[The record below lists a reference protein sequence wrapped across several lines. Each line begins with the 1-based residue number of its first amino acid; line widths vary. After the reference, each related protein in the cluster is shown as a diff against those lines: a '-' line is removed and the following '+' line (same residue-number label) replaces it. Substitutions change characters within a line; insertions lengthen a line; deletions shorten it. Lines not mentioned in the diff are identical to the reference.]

1 MGKRSHPW
9 RQGFLDL
16 ALLVTGWVILSTE
29 VLSLFEV
36 LTPLAIALSWV
47 LFSLGCGAYAWGT
60 RRPRQHISPK
70 QVAPFD
76 LEERVLLGGVG
87 LILLL
92 LGIMAAIAPPNTWDA
107 MTYHLPRIMHWLQQ
121 GSVAH
126 YPTANLRQLYQ
137 TPGAEY
143 AMLHLYALGGSDRW
157 LNVVQWLSAI
167 GCLVGVS
174 LIAQHLGASRRG
186 QIYSLVFVATL
197 PMGILQATSPKNDYL
212 CGFWLVCFI
221 YFSLVAMGRD
231 RLTLPL
237 LLRLSTSL
245 GFLFFTKSTGYLFA
259 FPFIIGIFIRHWRI
273 FRTPK
278 IAFLVLPF
286 VINLGHYGRNLAA
299 FGSVFFTGDD
309 IATNQI
315 FTPLAILSNL
325 IKNIAIHLPISY
337 ETIIPIQ
344 NFIISIHQKI
354 GISANDP
361 RLTWDNSSFNVV
373 FSTSENT
380 AGNPFHIYLLI
391 IILLMLCIHLQKI
404 WTQDKTLLLYGG
416 AVGGGFLLFC
426 GVLKWQLWHSRL
438 HLPLFIAIAPVVGVV
453 MDDYF
458 KRRIALYLCFLLLA
472 SSSFWL
478 LWSET
483 KPIATHGNIFTIP
496 RQEQYFMM
504 LPYATGYQE
513 TAAYLQQTGCD
524 RIGLWT
530 GADAWEYPLWVLLR
544 DQPGVMPQVRHVFV
558 DNESNQVSLSRE
570 QSEKPICAIAQIG
583 PLQTPP
589 IPTPWGEFDQVWS
602 PPSDGRQLV
611 NSQLHVYT
619 MSSALNPQK

>member
-1 MGKRSHPW
+1 MGTRSHPG

-29 VLSLFEV
+29 VLSLV
-36 LTPLAIALSWV
+36 RRLTPLAIALSWV
-47 LFSLGCGAYAWGT
+47 LFSLGFGAYLWGT
-60 RRPRQHISPK
+60 RRPRQPLSPIP
-70 QVAPFD
+70 VAPFD

-92 LGIMAAIAPPNTWDA
+92 LGIMAAIAPPNTWDS

-137 TPGAEY
+137 PPGAEY
-143 AMLHLYALGGSDRW
+143 AMLHLYALWGSDRA
-157 LNVVQWLSAI
+157 LNLVQWWSAI

-186 QIYSLVFVATL
+186 QVYSLVFVATL
-197 PMGILQATSPKNDYL
+197 PMGILQATSTKNDYL

-221 YFSLVAMGRD
+221 YFTLVAMERD

-259 FPFIIGIFIRHWRI
+259 FPFILSLFIRHWRI

-309 IATNQI
+309 IATNQS
-315 FTPLAILSNL
+315 FTPLAILSNV
-325 IKNIAIHLPISY
+325 IKNIALHLPISY

-354 GISANDP
+354 SISANDP

-380 AGNPFHIYLLI
+380 AGNPLHVYLLI
-391 IILLMLCIHLQKI
+391 IILLILCIHLQPR
-404 WTQDKTLLLYGG
+404 WTQDKIVLLYGG
-416 AVGGGFLLFC
+416 AVAGGFLLFC

-483 KPIATHGNIFTIP
+483 KPIASRANIFTIP

-504 LPYATGYQE
+504 LPYAASYQE
-513 TAAYLQQTGCD
+513 TATYLHQTGCD
-524 RIGLWT
+524 RIGLWM
-530 GADAWEYPLWVLLR
+530 GADVWEYPLWTMLR
-544 DQPGVMPQVRHVFV
+544 DQPGAMPHLQHVFV
-558 DNESNQVSLSRE
+558 ENESNQLGSSRN
-570 QSEKPICAIAQIG
+570 QSEGAICAIAQIG
-583 PLQTPP
+583 PPQAPP
-589 IPTPWGEFDQVWS
+589 IATPWGEFDQVWS
-602 PPSDGRQLV
+602 PPSDARQLV
-611 NSQLHVYT
+611 TSQLHVYT
-619 MSSALNPQK
+619 KSSQSMLQK